1 MHPLVYTAL
10 PTSRDF
16 CTFSAVVLVPVGLE
30 AAVWSVRDPGR
41 PFSLSAG
48 HNSNA
53 LQWTLSLPALSAER
67 LCVLPRP
74 EWDCSHL
81 PIIAIQAMVQWAEQP
96 EIFWRGKVR
105 PEDRLSTECDRV
117 WNRRLLLSHRF
128 SRLEA
133 HRELC
138 VMVPSWWLS
147 PLLGLGRG
155 FQDDSP
161 WVIPSPHQG
170 VLDLSL
176 FHGPLCGLS
185 SPEHLSGNLAWCP
198 MACWEN

>member
-1 MHPLVYTAL
+1 MHPLVYIAL

-16 CTFSAVVLVPVGLE
+16 CAFSAIVLVPVGLA

-41 PFSLSAG
+41 PLSHFLQAITLMLCNG
-48 HNSNA
+48 PSVSQHLVQRGSVSSPDLSGIA
-53 LQWTLSLPALSAER
+53 LAFPSSPSRPWYSGLSSQR
-67 LCVLPRP
+67 F
-74 EWDCSHL
+74 
-81 PIIAIQAMVQWAEQP
+81 
-96 EIFWRGKVR
+96 FWRGKVR
-105 PEDRLSTECDRV
+105 PEDWLSTECDRV
-117 WNRRLLLSHRF
+117 WDRRLLLLHRF
-128 SRLEA
+128 SQPEV

-176 FHGPLCGLS
+176 FCSILCGLS
-185 SPEHLSGNLAWCP
+185 SPEHLSGS
-198 MACWEN
+198 